1 MENPEK
7 IMDRITGKLNQD
19 KPVHVKLPDGGVFNM
34 DSPVPFLLVY
44 RIPPGGEDQFTL
56 QLGKTEAAYLMTGE
70 SSGIAD
76 LLVSMLSKD
85 LSDRFGA
92 FLLLEVW
99 VTDRHDAADFTIHI
113 DHEGAKSIAESL
125 QSALGTI
132 RIGRTRLN
140 TVLLEN
146 TSPAPPYYSSL
157 LDKKQAKRSKSILT
171 GLEIKPVYINP
182 ERK

>member
-7 IMDRITGKLNQD
+7 IMDRINGKLNQD

-99 VTDRHDAADFTIHI
+99 VTDRHDAADFTLHRSEERRVGKECVITCR
-113 DHEGAKSIAESL
+113 S
-125 QSALGTI
+125 
-132 RIGRTRLN
+132 RLC
-140 TVLLEN
+140 
-146 TSPAPPYYSSL
+146 PYH
-157 LDKKQAKRSKSILT
+157 KKKT
-171 GLEIKPVYINP
+171 
-182 ERK
+182 